1 MDIDTNKKEKM
12 IMVVEDDK
20 NINELISYDFFKN
33 GFASESVYDGM
44 EAQSRLLKEVFDMVI
59 LYIMLPS
66 IYGFHICK
74 AIKENPAAFKTFVVV
89 LTARA
94 ESQDKTCGN
103 IVGTDYYITKLF
115 SASKLIELIKELI
128 VIRDKGYVVKMDNAI
143 HNSAQ
148 GRVS

>member
-1 MDIDTNKKEKM
+1 
-12 IMVVEDDK
+12 
-20 NINELISYDFFKN
+20 
-33 GFASESVYDGM
+33 
-44 EAQSRLLKEVFDMVI
+44 
-59 LYIMLPS
+59 MLPG

-74 AIKENPAAFKTFVVV
+74 AIKEDPAAFKMFVV
-89 LTARA
+89 LPTARA

-103 IVGTDYYITKLF
+103 LVRTDYYIVRPF

-148 GRVS
+148 ERVN